1 MGNLR
6 INTNLLEDIGNVT
19 HYKGKPFT
27 GTLYALR
34 GEQLQKEVFLPQP
47 DEGTDEKYI

>member
-1 MGNLR
+1 MQKTSRTKLVFQHAD
-6 INTNLLEDIGNVT
+6 LVEDIGNVT

-34 GEQLQKEVFLPQP
+34 GELKTRYL
-47 DEGTDEKYI
+47 IL